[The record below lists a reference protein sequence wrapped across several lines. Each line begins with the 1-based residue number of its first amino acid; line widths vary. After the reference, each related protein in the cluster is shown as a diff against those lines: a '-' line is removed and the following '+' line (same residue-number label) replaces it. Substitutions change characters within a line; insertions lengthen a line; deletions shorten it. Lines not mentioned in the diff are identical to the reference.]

1 MRRSRF
7 RLIVLAAVI
16 VLCAGYSALWWV
28 VADKIKSGAASWRD
42 DESAQKVDISW
53 RGLSVGGFPFGW
65 RATFKDFALRD
76 RRHSPALELHAAR
89 LVASARPWHITA
101 WRFDL
106 PAGLV
111 ADLASAGGRP
121 NVALRARQARGTAM
135 PAPQGG
141 LLLWLALRDIAAF
154 GGAGEIPVKSADTW
168 VALPGQRPKTDRDED
183 FALAVDLRQLQ
194 VPQPPVGFGPT
205 LDELA
210 LGLTVKG
217 PLADGKL
224 APAIAAW
231 RDAGGTIDVNHLHVD
246 WGGLGITASGTV
258 ALDEKL
264 QPIAA
269 FSGGFEGF
277 DAVINAL
284 VAADWL
290 TEEQAALVEIAL
302 NTLARPGPD
311 GKPELRAPFTIQNGR
326 VFVGPARLGR
336 IPRIVWQ

>member
-7 RLIVLAAVI
+7 GLIVLVAVI

-42 DESAQKVDISW
+42 EESAHQLDISW
-53 RGLSVGGFPFGW
+53 RKLGVAGFPFGW
-65 RATFKDFALRD
+65 RVTLKDFALRD
-76 RRHSPALELHAAR
+76 RRHSPTPELRAAR
-89 LVASARPWHITA
+89 VVATARPWHITT
-101 WRFDL
+101 WHFDL

-111 ADLASAGGRP
+111 AALAPPAGRP
-121 NVALRARQARGTAM
+121 DVALRARQARGTAM
-135 PAPQGG
+135 AAPQGG
-141 LLLWLALRDIAAF
+141 LLLWLALRDIAAI
-154 GGAGEIPVKSADTW
+154 GTVGEVPVKSADAW
-168 VALPGQRPKTDRDED
+168 VTLPEERPKTDRDAN
-183 FALAVDLRQLQ
+183 FALAIDLRQVH
-194 VPQPPVGFGPT
+194 VPQPPVGFGTT

-210 LGLTVKG
+210 LALTVKG
-217 PLADGKL
+217 PLPDGPL
-224 APAIAAW
+224 APAVTAW
-231 RDAGGTIDVNHLHVD
+231 RDAGGTIDVNHLHID
-246 WGGLGITASGTV
+246 WGGLGLTASGTV

-264 QPIAA
+264 QPMAA